1 VHFNVDNERRSYPV
15 DWLRDGWKDTRTE
28 YVGNETQESRSEAIT
43 DQLSPVMDQVSRIS
57 GVAKRGFV
65 KGSIIVSC
73 DSFRRFWWPPVPGM
87 STSYLS
93 WEC

>member
-1 VHFNVDNERRSYPV
+1 
-15 DWLRDGWKDTRTE
+15 
-28 YVGNETQESRSEAIT
+28 
-43 DQLSPVMDQVSRIS
+43 MDQVSRMS
-57 GVAKRGFV
+57 DVAKRGFV

-87 STSYLS
+87 SISYLS